1 MNNNIFSKRLRLERE
16 KLGLKQKEMA
26 NKLCIPPTTYNGYE
40 TGNRMPALDVA
51 RDIADALNVTTDY
64 LLGRTNERN
73 PKKERFQDV
82 DTIAAHRIGNIEQLS
97 DEGLEELDNY
107 IELLKLK
114 YKK

>member
-1 MNNNIFSKRLRLERE
+1 
-16 KLGLKQKEMA
+16 
-26 NKLCIPPTTYNGYE
+26 
-40 TGNRMPALDVA
+40 MPALDVA

>member
-1 MNNNIFSKRLRLERE
+1 MDNNIFSKRLRIERE

-40 TGNRMPALDVA
+40 TGNRMPSLDVA
-51 RDIADALNVTTDY
+51 KDIADFLDVTTDY
-64 LLGRTNERN
+64 LLGRTDEKK
-73 PKKERFQDV
+73 PKERFQGV
-82 DTIAAHRIGNIEQLS
+82 NTIAAHRIGNIEQLS